1 MMGLLLS
8 AIVDL
13 CNTDF
18 FIRHQKEAFCVAL
31 AEAMYCGNPAVIFT
45 IHGSGINLVSL
56 NGETGIEMPDG
67 DYKAQY

>member
-1 MMGLLLS
+1 M
-8 AIVDL
+8 
-13 CNTDF
+13 
-18 FIRHQKEAFCVAL
+18 AL

-67 DYKAQY
+67 DDKAQY